1 MNSYKVKNAQ
11 TTFPV
16 EFMQRLEAIGIAS
29 AILSVSPDFYPKNP
43 NSISAL
49 PHPKA
54 LQNDV
59 VSILK

>member
-1 MNSYKVKNAQ
+1 
-11 TTFPV
+11 
-16 EFMQRLEAIGIAS
+16 MQRLETIGIAS